1 MREREEGIIEGRS
14 ISGMK
19 RESLPLSSLKKR
31 RRGPPSRQF
40 SLIILRT
47 LLLSIINIKLI
58 REISLARLFISIVET
73 RAITPN
79 LTT

>member
-1 MREREEGIIEGRS
+1 V
-14 ISGMK
+14 K
-19 RESLPLSSLKKR
+19 RESLLLSSLKKR

-47 LLLSIINIKLI
+47 PLLSIINIKLI
-58 REISLARLFISIVET
+58 REISPIRLFIFIVET
-73 RAITPN
+73 RAITLN